1 MTSEVLI
8 PIVSDLWLY
17 DLSQKY
23 SGVVNMNTQK
33 IIIVNGINF
42 D

>member
-17 DLSQKY
+17 DFSQKY